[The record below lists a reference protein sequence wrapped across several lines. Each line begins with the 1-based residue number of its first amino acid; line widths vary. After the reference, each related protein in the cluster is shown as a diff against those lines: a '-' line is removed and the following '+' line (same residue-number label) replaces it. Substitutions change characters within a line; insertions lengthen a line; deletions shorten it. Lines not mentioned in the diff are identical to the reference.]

1 MVQYLIKNGISAERL
16 TPKGY
21 GKERPKT
28 IRKKQATQYP
38 WLKEGDILTE
48 EYINRLDADKQ
59 EIANQINR
67 RTEFSVLRT
76 TYGLFDKDGKLK
88 NPPKPKA
95 KQKENLEEEDI
106 YFDF

>member
-1 MVQYLIKNGISAERL
+1 MQYLIRKGIAPERL

-28 IRKKQATQYP
+28 IRKKQASRYP
-38 WLKEGDILTE
+38 WLKEGDILTQ
-48 EYINRLDADKQ
+48 EYISNLDADKQ

-88 NPPKPKA
+88 NPPKPKT